1 MKKIKFMFVAL
12 ALLGACEKHEVVDQ
26 PDVDKGEVGEV
37 IEGETSD
44 YVLPDVLYAS
54 ISGNENDGE
63 GGQEVGQP
71 QTRTYQE
78 NKKVLWQNG
87 DAISFFAGNTHNA
100 RYVYSGED
108 GQASVELVKDTENP
122 GLSGGSPLYLSQAVY
137 PYNQNVTV
145 VYEDG
150 VDKINLT
157 YPTTQI
163 YGVDSFGKDANIM
176 VAAGNNNTDDKLYFR
191 NACGYLVIKL
201 YGGTAIKNITLS
213 SVSGLDK
220 IAGSAV
226 VVASNDEAPIVTMS
240 ETASSTVTLDCSNGG
255 NGVKLGADA
264 EHATTFWFCL
274 PPVTFTGGIRIT
286 ATDINNNT
294 FIKQTSKTVKINR
307 NEIQPMAA
315 LEFVANAPAAT
326 KLWYTRDSE
335 DTTPVAFYDK
345 QTNPFDA
352 QISAHKWDDN
362 LGKFVIEF
370 SNPLTVIKKEA
381 FRDTDIETITIP
393 EGIVT
398 IEEGAF
404 RNTKL
409 SEITVPGTVNTIGV
423 DAFYDCG
430 SIASVKFLPSPT
442 RTPLGIGYTTF
453 GTADHSPFYYTKLSQ
468 VDLNRELVCKDGKGR
483 DYIADDWDEGMFAHT
498 NYKDIESFS
507 VVLGPQVE
515 TISNFMF
522 NWLPIETLTIPGT
535 VKRIGNNVFD
545 GCSKLK
551 SLTFEPSLS
560 GEKLTMGYN
569 DDSDDD
575 GLFVDTKLATLDL
588 NREIEYTLASITSAP
603 EGMFGGLPT
612 LTNITLGEQ
621 VKVMPKLMFAKAG
634 VEELVIPGTINTI
647 ENDVFYGCTKLAT
660 VTFEPSLDGTPLTLG
675 FDTDGED
682 ENLFQDSTILTTL
695 NLDREIVY
703 TLTGVDT
710 PSEGMFGGM
719 PTLVNVTLGNQVKT
733 LTKLMFAQSSI
744 ENLVIPGSVNTIEND
759 VFFGC
764 TKLATVEFKP
774 SPTAT
779 ELTIGYDTDGEA
791 ENLFQDNNSLTT
803 LKLNRQLKYTL
814 TNVDTPSE
822 GLFGGMPTLT
832 SVTLGDQVQTL
843 SDFMFAGTGITS
855 INLNKVTTV
864 ENSVFAGTGITS
876 MTVPG
881 YVNTIGND
889 VFNNCTSLSSVTFQ
903 PSPTATALTIGY
915 NTDGYN
921 ESLFVDAP
929 LTKVVVDREL
939 NYTFLSASLDQ
950 PSEGLFGNKTTLTSI
965 TIGDQLKTVS
975 NYMFANAGVP
985 ESYGQCK
992 IKLNKVETIGNGAFR
1007 GTPITHLEIPQT
1019 VTSIGDFAFADCDKL
1034 CDLTVL
1040 GFEPLT
1046 IGFQPGSAEV
1056 GPFYQSPLKN
1066 ITVWRDIVPTAAY
1079 AKACDEADEGI
1090 FANKHN
1096 SATDLYL
1103 EGDKITK
1110 IQPFMFSGLPITQ
1123 VIIPGSVTEICNNA
1137 FNGCKVLSSVTFD
1150 KGTELLTVGYNSV
1163 EGDGLFYDSPLT
1175 EVALD
1180 REISYTF
1187 PSSSLDA
1194 ASEGLFGDKK
1204 NLTKITLGDNVK
1216 TLSPYMF
1223 AKAGADK
1230 VNLNKVVTIGKA
1242 VFEGSAITKLQIP
1255 ASVELVDDYAFA
1267 DCANLSDIAIDSSDK
1282 ALTIG
1287 FQPNIDQRGPF
1298 YQSPLS
1304 NINIDRN
1311 VVMTEKYASSC
1322 DEWDEGIFS
1331 NKHYDNSNL
1340 STQVVIGTNVTTIPR
1355 YMFAAVR
1362 MQELHFHEGITYIGK
1377 GNAENAKVLD
1387 AIVFYNKTDKPT
1399 LEDGAF
1405 GYTSDL
1411 YGNTPPGKYQYYIF
1425 VPKDCRK
1432 YYETLGTY
1440 DYWYNHLGGILTD
1453 QTYGAHDP
1461 TNIYGHTERYTNRSW
1476 YQQMY
1481 N

>member
-1 MKKIKFMFVAL
+1 MKKVLFMFFAL
-12 ALLGACEKHEVVDQ
+12 ALLSACNKYEVVDQ
-26 PDVDKGEVGEV
+26 PDVETGEV
-37 IEGETSD
+37 IGGETSD

-54 ISGNENDGE
+54 INAEEGKNED
-63 GGQEVGQP
+63 QP
-71 QTRTYQE
+71 ETRTYQE
-78 NKKVLWQNG
+78 NKQVLWQNG
-87 DAISFFAGNTHNA
+87 DAISYFAGNTHNA
-100 RYVYSGED
+100 KYIYAGED
-108 GQASVELVKDTENP
+108 GQAYVELTKDTENP
-122 GLSGGSPLYLSQAVY
+122 GVKGSPLYLSQAVY
-137 PYNQNVTV
+137 PYNENITII
-145 VYEDG
+145 YEDG

-157 YPTTQI
+157 YPTTQA
-163 YGVDSFGKDANIM
+163 YGVDSFGKEANIM
-176 VAAGNNNTDDKLYFR
+176 VAAGENNTDDNLHFR
-191 NACGYLVIKL
+191 NACGYLVVKL
-201 YGGTAIKNITLS
+201 YGETAIKSITLS

-220 IAGSAV
+220 IAGDAV
-226 VVASNDEAPIVTMS
+226 VVASNDKAPVVTIS
-240 ETASSTVTLDCSNGG
+240 ETGASTVTLDCSNGG
-255 NGVKLGADA
+255 EGVKLGADA
-264 EHATTFWFCL
+264 AHATTFWFCL
-274 PPVTFTGGIRIT
+274 PPVTFTDGIKIT

-294 FIKQTSKTVKINR
+294 FIKQNSKAVEIVR

-315 LEFVANAPAAT
+315 LKFVANAPAAT

-335 DTTPVAFYDK
+335 STDPVNFYDK
-345 QTNPFDA
+345 QSNPFDA
-352 QISAHKWDDN
+352 QISSHKWDAN

-370 SNPLTVIKKEA
+370 SNPLTIIKKEA
-381 FRDTDIETITIP
+381 FRDTDIKTLTIP

-409 SEITVPGTVNTIGV
+409 YDITIPGTVNTIGV

-430 SIASVKFLPSPT
+430 NLSNITFLPSST
-442 RTPLGIGYTTF
+442 RTPLGIGYTTY
-453 GTADHSPFYYTKLSQ
+453 GTADHSPFYYTKLTS
-468 VDLNRELVCKDGKGR
+468 VDLNRELVCKDGKGK
-483 DYIADDWDEGMFAHT
+483 DYIADDWDEGMFAHK
-498 NYKDIESFS
+498 NYENISSFS

-535 VKRIGNNVFD
+535 VKTIGNNVFD
-545 GCSKLK
+545 GCKQLK

-575 GLFVDTKLATLDL
+575 GLFVDTKLATLNL

-621 VKVMPKLMFAKAG
+621 VKVMPKFMFAKAG

-647 ENDVFYGCTKLAT
+647 ENDVFYGCSKLAT

-675 FDTDGED
+675 FDTDGEA
-682 ENLFQDSTILTTL
+682 ENLFQDNNKLTTL

-719 PTLVNVTLGNQVKT
+719 PTLTNVTLGSQVKT
-733 LTKLMFAQSSI
+733 LTKLMFAQASI
-744 ENLVIPGSVNTIEND
+744 ENLVIPGTVNTIEND

-764 TKLATVEFKP
+764 TKLASVEFKP
-774 SPTAT
+774 SPTST

-791 ENLFQDNNSLTT
+791 ENLFQDNNALTT

-832 SVTLGDQVQTL
+832 SVTLGDQVQTV

-855 INLNKVTTV
+855 IKLNKVT
-864 ENSVFAGTGITS
+864 SVGKSAFAGTGITS
-876 MTVPG
+876 LTVPG
-881 YVNTIGND
+881 NVNTIGND
-889 VFNNCTSLSSVTFQ
+889 AFNNCKSLTSVTFQ
-903 PSPTATALTIGY
+903 PSSTETALTIGY
-915 NTDGYN
+915 NTEGEN
-921 ESLFVDAP
+921 EGLFIDAP
-929 LTKVVVDREL
+929 LTKVVIDREL
-939 NYTFLSASLDQ
+939 NYTFPSASLDH
-950 PSEGLFGNKTTLTSI
+950 PSEGLFGNKKTLTSI

-975 NYMFANAGVP
+975 NYMFANAGLP
-985 ESYGQCK
+985 EIYGQCK
-992 IKLNKVETIGNGAFR
+992 INLNKVETIGNGAFR
-1007 GTPITHLEIPQT
+1007 GTPITHLEIPKT

-1034 CDLTVL
+1034 YDIAVF

-1046 IGFQPGSAEV
+1046 IGFQSGSAEV
-1056 GPFYQSPLKN
+1056 GPFYQSPLKS

-1090 FANKHN
+1090 FANKYN

-1110 IQPFMFSGLPITQ
+1110 IQPFMFSGLSITQ
-1123 VIIPGSVTEICNNA
+1123 VTIPGSVTEICNNA
-1137 FNGCKVLSSVTFD
+1137 FNGCKVLSSVTFA
-1150 KGTELLTVGYNSV
+1150 GSAEPLTVGYNSV

-1175 EVALD
+1175 EVALN

-1204 NLTKITLGDNVK
+1204 DLTKITLGDNVK
-1216 TLSPYMF
+1216 SLAPYMF
-1223 AKAGADK
+1223 AKAGASK

-1242 VFEGSAITKLQIP
+1242 AFEGSAITKLQIP
-1255 ASVELVDDYAFA
+1255 ASVELIENYAFA
-1267 DCANLSDIAIDSSDK
+1267 ECANLSDIVIDSSDK

-1425 VPKDCRK
+1425 VPKGYRK
-1432 YYETLGTY
+1432 YYQTPGTH
-1440 DYWYNHLGGILTD
+1440 DYWDNHLGGILTD

-1461 TNIYGHTERYTNRSW
+1461 TNIYGHTARYTNRSW